1 MVCIMTDIVINN
13 DELEAKLEQSP
24 APRVTKEYIESRITK
39 RVFTKLPFS
48 ATVTL
53 CHIDLDNGFS
63 VRGESACVNP
73 ANYDQEI
80 GEKIAYDNAF
90 SKLWAFF
97 GFVLAENGELLPV
110 DPANEAITQRVA

>member
-1 MVCIMTDIVINN
+1 MTDIVISD
-13 DELEAKLEQSP
+13 DELEAKIEATT
-24 APRVTKEYIESRITK
+24 APRVTKEYIESRISK

-48 ATVTL
+48 TTVTM

-73 ANYDQEI
+73 ANYDREI

-97 GFVLAENGELLPV
+97 GFVLAENGELKPV
-110 DPANEAITQRVA
+110 SSAGVFEVITERIA

>member
-1 MVCIMTDIVINN
+1 MTDIVIS
-13 DELEAKLEQSP
+13 DEELEIKLEATT
-24 APRVTKEYIESRITK
+24 APRVTKEYIESRISK
-39 RVFTKLPFS
+39 RIFAKLPFTAS
-48 ATVTL
+48 VTM
-53 CHIDLDNGFS
+53 CNIDLDNGFS

-97 GFVLAENGELLPV
+97 GFVLAENGALSDTTCPV
-110 DPANEAITQRVA
+110 ESITERIA